1 MGRSSLIM
9 VAGFSMVLMLMGYRL
24 SNVSTAAYENYLDYY
39 NRTTS
44 HNLAAGFANMGSQ
57 VIYRTPNN
65 RPVWTNRSLGGGT
78 VSLWTDTLAQGRVQ
92 LTSTSDYN
100 GYQDTVII
108 VWGQSKFSK
117 FAYYSVYEK
126 MGSGTRIYWATKDT
140 IYGPFHTQDQIS
152 VDGNPVFWG
161 KATTKKGLY
170 KNPSSSKPKF
180 LGGYQSGIDIQM
192 PSDFDP
198 LKNAALSGGKYIS
211 GKDSVAITFNSNGTV
226 TVKEGADPAY
236 TVPVSTFAPNGA
248 VVIDGAN
255 VRVKGKFTGQLTLA
269 VQSGGVSGKG
279 NMYLDSSI
287 TYVNDPLSGPSS
299 DMLGLCAENDIII
312 KNNWNNSA
320 ANNGI
325 SIQAAMFSQK
335 KGLTAEDYDNGK
347 LRGAIRLLGGI
358 SQNQRGAVGLVGTSG
373 YTKSYRYD
381 ERMMNQS
388 PPYYPTTG
396 SYEILSWYER

>member
-126 MGSGTRIYWATKDT
+126 MESGTRIYWATKDT

>member
-396 SYEILSWYER
+396 SYEILSWYEH